1 MQNDQGGT
9 ELPREMMISPKRHIN
24 TGPQITERLEK
35 FFSVIGQQGV
45 LRFDQAQYFLGRMTP
60 DPGKMKQP
68 GILSSERTR
77 KILRPWL
84 QEEVILY
91 RTFFYRQKG
100 CIWLTPRG
108 LKYARL
114 NLRYY
119 EPSPSTL
126 PHLYMVNELRLLLEA
141 RCPKDTW
148 RSEREI
154 RAQQNVNA
162 KDSTP
167 RHVPDAELISPNGS
181 SVIGIECELTM
192 RSEKRLEEIFF
203 DLAGNR
209 RYSVI
214 WYFSPEPMYRAIKKA
229 VNKLPAERRKRFVCY
244 TLQGDPYPETVA

>member
-1 MQNDQGGT
+1 MRNTQGGT
-9 ELPREMMISPKRHIN
+9 ELPREMMESPKRYMN

-45 LRFDQAQYFLGRMTP
+45 LRFDQAQCFLGRMTP

-68 GILSSERTR
+68 GILSAERTR

-84 QEEVILY
+84 KEEVILY

-100 CIWLTPRG
+100 CIWLTTKG
-108 LKYARL
+108 LKYAQL

-126 PHLYMVNELRLLLEA
+126 PHLYVVNEVRLLIEA
-141 RCPKDTW
+141 RCPNDTW

-154 RAQQNVNA
+154 RVMQNA

-167 RHVPDAELISPNGS
+167 PHVPDAELISANVN
-181 SVIGIECELTM
+181 SVIGIECELTV
-192 RSEKRLEEIFF
+192 RSEKRLEEIVF
-203 DLAGNR
+203 DLASNK
-209 RYSVI
+209 RYSAI
-214 WYFSPEPMYRAIKKA
+214 WYFSPEPVYRAVKKA
-229 VNKLPAERRKRFVCY
+229 VNKLPAEHHKRFVFY
-244 TLQGDPYPETVA
+244 TLQGEPYTA